1 MNRLLT
7 LFLWALSLM
16 SLTAE
21 RPAIILVIGAPG
33 TEAYGKQFQAWA
45 TQWKK
50 AAVKGGAT
58 IRAIGEWKRQEPSGP
73 TKTKLRQI
81 IENQPRKSPHPLWIV
96 LIGHGTYD
104 GKTARFNLAGPDL
117 SADELDAWLKDF
129 KRPLAILN
137 CAAAS
142 APFLPAL
149 SNPNRVVLT
158 ATRSGFEA
166 NFCRLGA
173 YLPNALLD
181 PAADLDK
188 DNQVSLLEA
197 WLTAARRTAEFYKTE
212 GRLATEHSLLD
223 DNADAK
229 GTPPGWFRGIRA
241 TRQAEDAAL
250 PDGLRAH
257 QLHLIPSET
266 EKNLPPQIRTQR
278 NDLELKLARLRAQK
292 DSLNEDKYYQ
302 ELEPLLLQLA
312 RLYQTP
318 DKPASPD
325 PD

>member
-45 TQWKK
+45 TQWEK

-188 DNQVSLLEA
+188 DQQVSLLEA
-197 WLTAARRTAEFYKTE
+197 FLTAAHRTAEFYKNE
-212 GRLATEHSLLD
+212 GRLATEHALID
-223 DNADAK
+223 DNADTR
-229 GTPPGWFRGIRA
+229 GTPADWFRGIRV
-241 TRQAEDAAL
+241 TKETEDGTL

-257 QLHLIPSET
+257 QLHLILNEA
-266 EKNLPPQIRTQR
+266 EQKLPANIRAQR
-278 NDLELKLARLRAQK
+278 NTLELKIAQLRTQK
-292 DSLNEDKYYQ
+292 KLLGEEEYFQK
-302 ELEPLLLQLA
+302 LEPLLLQLA
-312 RLYQTP
+312 KLYEAKQDNP
-318 DKPASPD
+318 NR
-325 PD
+325 